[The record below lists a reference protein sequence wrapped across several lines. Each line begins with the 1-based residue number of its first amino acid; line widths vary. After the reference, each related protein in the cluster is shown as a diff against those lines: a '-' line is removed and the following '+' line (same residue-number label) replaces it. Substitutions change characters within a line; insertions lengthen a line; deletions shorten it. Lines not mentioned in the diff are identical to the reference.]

1 MSNYQQLIVNTFLKP
16 IRSVLVID
24 DEFPSYDNILAC
36 KDKAAFKTDNAIEL
50 FKFYQN
56 EKNLLCSF
64 ECPIGNS
71 SKDKIS
77 TKISN
82 TDLLILDYHL
92 NPKDDR
98 DSSDALDIIK
108 KLAWSPSFNLIIV
121 YSSYA
126 EEEYSKIIFEI
137 FLALKKVQYQELGR
151 ETKEFIDNNNDILEY
166 VKSRLSVKDA
176 ISYLC
181 DGKDGI
187 KPLLTEIEKHI
198 KETTDKRHTLGVVKY
213 AIDELFLKGIHNGVF
228 DEIRADVEGKYI
240 TGNGVFI
247 CIAGK
252 KDTLPGQTW
261 TQLENSLKAWMPHPV
276 NLTLHGLL
284 NELKGNAPEHISS
297 ILSDENTV
305 NGWVTYA
312 KPKAQNSA
320 WNITALAENLMSEL
334 SVSIIEKYFSGKNN
348 SFELFPDVKK
358 LIPSDRSDIFHALN
372 KYLCSYG
379 KVIAVHLTTGIILF
393 RKKEGNNEYWLVLN
407 CSCDLVPEQDT
418 LGWRNTTQDW
428 LPYTAVKLIIADDGL
443 LCRATDSEYIFIRHG
458 NNNVSLRFRES
469 SSSNPHYEVFYAE
482 KRGLFTQDKKINAH
496 SFIIKT
502 FYDEANKAE
511 TKTPALENVTFEVIA
526 QLRYEY
532 ACRFL
537 QMLVSNKGR
546 IGVDFVSLPKKT

>member
-1 MSNYQQLIVNTFLKP
+1 MSDYQQLVAKTFLDQIKN
-16 IRSVLVID
+16 VLVID
-24 DEFPSYDNILAC
+24 DEFPSYGNLLES
-36 KDKAAFKTDNAIEL
+36 KGKAGLKTDKAIEL
-50 FKFYQN
+50 FKFFQN
-56 EKNLLCSF
+56 EKRLSCSF
-64 ECPIGNS
+64 ENPMENC
-71 SKDKIS
+71 SKSQIPYM
-77 TKISN
+77 ISN
-82 TDLLILDYHL
+82 SDLLIIDYHL
-92 NPKDDR
+92 NPKDDT

-108 KLAWSPSFNLIIV
+108 KLAGSPSFNLIIV

-126 EEEYSKIIFEI
+126 EGEYSKIIFEI
-137 FLALKKVQYQELGR
+137 FLALKKVQYQELDR

-176 ISYLC
+176 INYLC

-198 KETTDKRHTLGVVKY
+198 KKTTDKRYTLGVVKY
-213 AIDELFLKGIHNGVF
+213 AIDELFLKGHHNGVF
-228 DEIRADVEGKYI
+228 DEIRADIEGKYI

-252 KDTLPGQTW
+252 KDTHPDQTW

-297 ILSDENTV
+297 ILSDKNTV

-334 SVSIIEKYFSGKNN
+334 SVSIIEKYFSGKKN

-393 RKKEGNNEYWLVLN
+393 RKKEDGEEYWLVLN
-407 CSCDLVPEQDT
+407 CSCDLVPEQNS
-418 LGWRNTTQDW
+418 LKWKKNTTKEW
-428 LPYTAVKLIIADDGL
+428 MPYTAVKLEIGDDGL
-443 LCRATDSEYIFIRHG
+443 LCDARDSEYIFIRHG
-458 NNNVSLRFRES
+458 DKNISLRFRES
-469 SSSNPHYEVFYAE
+469 NNSNPHYEVFYAE
-482 KRGLFTQDKKINAH
+482 KEGRFAESKKLKAHRFIVDKQIP
-496 SFIIKT
+496 S
-502 FYDEANKAE
+502 
-511 TKTPALENVTFEVIA
+511 LEVIEFEVIA

-546 IGVDFVSLPKKT
+546 IGVDFVSLPK